1 MIDLSDVQPLNQAL
15 VFKAENGVLSADLDG
30 DYSNGPQNQP
40 PEKGFPFGGLMA
52 ALAGAA
58 MREGLEIQAP
68 LRTLTVQFLAAA
80 QFGRPVQFRPR
91 LLRGGR
97 TVAYTAVEAGQ
108 GDRLALSALA
118 TWGADAPT
126 VEAAPLITPPP
137 PRDSLDP
144 ARQLPRLYAP
154 YFTNHVEYLYAD
166 GGPHIMGGNVGKPAV
181 ERLWMRTRDLPVLDA
196 DRLCF
201 LLDALYPP
209 AWTAFQRP
217 PMMTSVDL
225 RYDIL
230 NDPTPDLCPDGW
242 AFFEFRMLDIG
253 RGWTLDDCAC
263 WGADGTPLAI
273 ARQRR
278 KLI

>member
-1 MIDLSDVQPLNQAL
+1 MTEPIAARPLSQAL
-15 VFKAENGVLSADLDG
+15 SFQGEGAALSAQVDG
-30 DYSNGPQNQP
+30 DYSNGPHNQP
-40 PEKGFPFGGLMA
+40 PEKGFPFGGLLA
-52 ALAGAA
+52 ALASAA
-58 MREGLEIQAP
+58 MRQGLGIEAP

-80 QFGRPVQFRPR
+80 RFGRLVQFRPR

-108 GDRLALSALA
+108 GERTTLAAMA
-118 TWGADAPT
+118 TWGEDAET
-126 VEAAPLITPPP
+126 VALAPLRAPPP
-137 PRDSLDP
+137 PREGLDP
-144 ARQLPRLYAP
+144 TRQLPRPYSP
-154 YFTNHVEYLYAD
+154 YFTDHVDYLYA
-166 GGPHIMGGNVGKPAV
+166 GGPLIMGGNVGKAAV
-181 ERLWMRTRDLPVLDA
+181 ERVWMRTRDKPVLDA

-230 NDPTPDLCPDGW
+230 NDPTPELCPDGW

-253 RGWTLDDCAC
+253 GGWTLDDCTC
-263 WGADGTPLAI
+263 WAEDGTPLAV